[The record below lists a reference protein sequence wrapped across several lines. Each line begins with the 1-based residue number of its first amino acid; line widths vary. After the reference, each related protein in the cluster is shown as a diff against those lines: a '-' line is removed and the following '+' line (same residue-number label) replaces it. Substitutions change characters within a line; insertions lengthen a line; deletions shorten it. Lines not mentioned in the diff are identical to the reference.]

1 MIHASKFKCDSTG
14 RIFPIMALVDFSM
27 NPSDSCEFR
36 EAKEYRLSLH
46 ISTTFRAPKET
57 FLEAEAEAVIS
68 VKRLLFEGI
77 LAGLTEI
84 RQAAYSGD
92 RELVLD
98 VCNKLEEGILR

>member
-14 RIFPIMALVDFSM
+14 RIFPIMGLVDFSM

-46 ISTTFRAPKET
+46 ISTTFRAPKES
-57 FLEAEAEAVIS
+57 FKEAEAEAVIS
-68 VKRLLFEGI
+68 IKRLLFEKVLIGM
-77 LAGLTEI
+77 TEI
-84 RQAAYSGD
+84 RQAVYSGD
-92 RELVLD
+92 PHAVLD